1 MHSKYKQ
8 RTGASPWL
16 SVYVQTRVDEKR
28 RLGKESTAELYR
40 AAGNHFLRFLGGKD
54 CRMKD
59 ITPTMVSD
67 FVFYLQSL
75 GLRTNSINSYLSSL
89 RAIYNAAYK
98 SYLFRIPY
106 HPFAQLKLKRE
117 MTEKRA
123 VAIQVVERIATEAWP
138 LERLERAADLAVFSF
153 LACGMPFAD
162 MVRLKKTDIVDGEL
176 SYHRRKTGTR
186 ISLKVTPGMQLIFE
200 KYAND
205 SPYLFALA
213 NGGCNHARYKRL
225 LALHNQALQE
235 IGRRLGIG
243 TRLTSY
249 VMRHTWATEA
259 FRHHVPVAVIGQALG
274 HSSEK
279 TTRIY
284 LSQLDRS
291 EQDRANAQIT
301 ASVDQRVGKKT
312 LTLFTK

>member
-1 MHSKYKQ
+1 MQSNYKQ
-8 RTGASPWL
+8 RAKPSLWF
-16 SVYVQTRVDEKR
+16 SAYVQVRVNEKR

-40 AAGNHFLRFLGGKD
+40 AAGNHFLRFLGKTD

-59 ITPTMVSD
+59 ITPTMISD
-67 FVFYLQSL
+67 FTFYLQSL

-98 SYLFRIPY
+98 SNLFTILR

-123 VAIQVVERIATEAWP
+123 VTIQVIERMASEEWP
-138 LERLERAADLAVFSF
+138 LERLEKAADLAVFSF

-162 MVRLKKTDIVDGEL
+162 IVRLKKTDIVNGEL

-186 ISLKVTPGMQLIFE
+186 ISLKVTQSMKLIFE

-213 NGGCNHARYKRL
+213 DKGYSHTQYKRL
-225 LALHNQALQE
+225 LALHNQSLHE
-235 IGRRLGIG
+235 IGKRLGVE

-259 FRHHVPVAVIGQALG
+259 FRHHVPVAIIGKALG

-284 LSQLDRS
+284 LSQLDRT
-291 EQDRANAQIT
+291 EQDQANALVT
-301 ASVDQRVGKKT
+301 ATIDKMIREKKKPY
-312 LTLFTK
+312 L